1 MTDKNLFRFL
11 ARPRNVRRP
20 IAPIVCNLYHG
31 VKGDMGHRIAAQA
44 EVSLVLEHYADS
56 MCLQSTTAG

>member
-20 IAPIVCNLYHG
+20 IAPIVCNLCHG

-44 EVSLVLEHYADS
+44 EISFALKHYADS
-56 MCLQSTTAG
+56 MCLQLTTTG